1 MKSQIKTVVLMLIT
15 SVLSHGQE
23 FSKIEMD
30 EKYTI
35 YKESFATD
43 NNTTLVLNL
52 ESTGVKIIG
61 SPDDKVHIEYTME
74 FNNYRKKRMK
84 EAIDRLKISGKKEGN
99 KITYTAKSKNMFHRY
114 DRHYYFEDLLIGRL
128 AKKDSMRFEK
138 PKVVRKSL
146 DSVVEEIKQSDFLHR
161 KRMLRAINREPRPVK
176 RKKNTKLII
185 SKMVIMIPSHI
196 HVRAT
201 AENSSMYFDDDFQN
215 RLTLNA
221 RNSKLKFKSV
231 GNPLNILDVDNG
243 NFWAQEITDGSYSF
257 ANSRSVTIAKL
268 SNAEINSEFT
278 KVQVGEIGKNVKLVD
293 FNSEYFL
300 YNWAKDFEHF
310 ELTSEYSKVHLFS
323 PKLDYH
329 FIAFGNNTKSFT
341 GAHQV
346 NMSATKK
353 NEKEKMIERNP
364 KGNNHFSGEIY
375 FDIMNGIIYSYLDEL

>member
-1 MKSQIKTVVLMLIT
+1 MKLQFKTVVLMLIT

-23 FSKIEMD
+23 LSKIEMD
-30 EKYTI
+30 EKHTI

-43 NNTTLVLNL
+43 SNTTLVLNL
-52 ESTGVKIIG
+52 ESTTVKIVD

-74 FNNYRKKRMK
+74 FNNYRKKRIK
-84 EAIDRLKISGKKEGN
+84 EAINRLKISGKKEGN
-99 KITYTAKSKNMFHRY
+99 KITYTAESRNMFHRY

-146 DSVVEEIKQSDFLHR
+146 DSIVEEIKQSDFLHR

-176 RKKNTKLII
+176 QKKNTKLII
-185 SKMVIMIPSHI
+185 SKMEIMVPSHI

-201 AENSSMYFDDDFQN
+201 AENSSMYFESDFNN
-215 RLTLNA
+215 RLTLNS

-231 GNPLNILDVDNG
+231 GNSLNVLDVDNG
-243 NFWAQEITDGSYSF
+243 NFWAQDVTDGSYSF
-257 ANSRSVTIAKL
+257 ANSRSVTIGKL
-268 SNAEINSEFT
+268 SNAKINSEFT
-278 KVQVGEIGKNVKLVD
+278 KVQVGEIGKNVTLVD

-300 YNWAKDFEHF
+300 YNWTKDFERF

-329 FIAFGNNTKSFT
+329 FIAFGNNTKSFA
-341 GAHQV
+341 GPHQV
-346 NMSATKK
+346 NMNITKK
-353 NEKEKMIERNP
+353 NEKGKIMERKS
-364 KGNNHFSGEIY
+364 KGDSHFSGEIY
-375 FDIMNGIIYSYLDEL
+375 FDIIHGIIYSYLNE